1 MMTRIQT
8 DGDQSNVLI
17 FKLKS
22 NEKDNDE
29 YTVQVDPHIITI
41 KPPNIIGFILQPL
54 MPFP

>member
-1 MMTRIQT
+1 MTRIQT

-29 YTVQVDPHIITI
+29 YTV
-41 KPPNIIGFILQPL
+41 
-54 MPFP
+54 